1 MTEPNAKRARLE
13 DDDQAAIEVTPMDGG
28 GGGGGGTYIFSRANF
43 FFCGKSVCAHL
54 GELFM
59 LLIHNTPWSRD
70 ARVTKRSVMHT
81 HAQNTTQ
88 KRTHKCLPAPMRIH
102 GLPRALLTS
111 RVISS

>member
-54 GELFM
+54 GSVVHAAHSQYTVVKRRPRYEAFRHAHSRTK
-59 LLIHNTPWSRD
+59 HNP
-70 ARVTKRSVMHT
+70 KT
-81 HAQNTTQ
+81 H
-88 KRTHKCLPAPMRIH
+88 P
-102 GLPRALLTS
+102 
-111 RVISS
+111 